1 MPLPGL
7 LNYENCLKKIKGSS
21 SVSFTFSDFTIWR
34 SSYFSTIIRTRPIFL
49 QLCFKS
55 KWTDTH
61 YPVLYL
67 NLCRFEREGVG
78 VCVVNHYIEL
88 STSFHDYHIQTWV
101 SNFYWATN
109 LSRMVCRALSRK
121 IFQVS
126 CIINNNKIM
135 SRMYKFSFTA
145 VRYLIGIK

>member
-1 MPLPGL
+1 MPFPGL

-34 SSYFSTIIRTRPIFL
+34 SSYFSTIIRTRPIIYS
-49 QLCFKS
+49 C
-55 KWTDTH
+55 
-61 YPVLYL
+61 VL
-67 NLCRFEREGVG
+67 NLNEQIPITQFSTLIYVDLKWRVL

-101 SNFYWATN
+101 SYLYWSTN

-135 SRMYKFSFTA
+135 SRMYKFSFTV